1 MKLNKKLIKKLR
13 NGEIAVHHNGDV
25 DLLNKILRKAFPED
39 MDSSGDHTFYT
50 RRYND
55 EPEEYAEW
63 DSDFTTPLPTYTS
76 NLFIKGEPRV
86 KPDQVWKSKQGK
98 RVKIHSLDDNEVWLI
113 GSTSP
118 VYDVEEFK
126 ECFTLIK

>member
-13 NGEIAVHHNGDV
+13 NGEIAVHHNGDLG
-25 DLLNKILRKAFPED
+25 LLNKILRKAFPKDICEATS
-39 MDSSGDHTFYT
+39 SSGFYF
-50 RRYND
+50 RD
-55 EPEEYAEW
+55 EELNGDW
-63 DSDFTTPLPTYTS
+63 DSDITGVTIPTYTS
-76 NLFIKGEPRV
+76 NLFIKSKPEI

-126 ECFTLIK
+126 EFFTLVK

>member
-25 DLLNKILRKAFPED
+25 ELLNKILKKAFPDNIDTSGNYTYYKRNSYDKKEWSPL
-39 MDSSGDHTFYT
+39 SSTK
-50 RRYND
+50 
-55 EPEEYAEW
+55 
-63 DSDFTTPLPTYTS
+63 LPTFS
-76 NLFIKGEPRV
+76 SVLFLKGETDDEI
-86 KPDQVWKSKQGK
+86 KPNQVWKSKQGK